1 MKTYSRIE
9 IVPIKRKFAAISGAK
24 RTGQE
29 CQETRRATVSAFG
42 SLPIE
47 IDDILS
53 IAEIRVF
60 RAAETICPLFKHEI

>member
-9 IVPIKRKFAAISGAK
+9 IVPIKRKCAEISGAK

-29 CQETRRATVSAFG
+29 CQEKWRATVSTFG
-42 SLPIE
+42 ILPVE
-47 IDDILS
+47 IDDFS

-60 RAAETICPLFKHEI
+60 